1 MWNFGLRWAFVHS
14 DEVLKMR
21 KQLLSL
27 ACAALLA
34 PLAVSANTLEKVK
47 ASGTITMGVRDSS
60 GALSYTLGDG
70 KYAGY
75 HVEICQRIVEQ
86 VEKAVGRKLQTN
98 FVAVTSQNRIP
109 LTQNGTVDIECGS
122 TTNNAARQR
131 DVAFAVTTYVE
142 EVRIAVKANSGI
154 TSINQLNGKNVATT
168 TGTTS
173 VQHLRRHERAAG
185 VDFKEVYGKDHAES
199 FLLLES
205 GRADAFV
212 MDGQI
217 LAGNIAISKNPAD
230 FRIVGEVLSVE
241 PIAIMM
247 RKDDP
252 AFKKVADDTIRGLAQ
267 SGELAKIYDKW
278 FVQPIPPKNTRVG
291 LPASDNT
298 KGAWTNLND
307 RPMEDY
313 AKK

>member
-1 MWNFGLRWAFVHS
+1 MKKH
-14 DEVLKMR
+14 VLT
-21 KQLLSL
+21 LVG
-27 ACAALLA
+27 ATLLA
-34 PLAVSANTLEKVK
+34 TSLTATANTLEKVK
-47 ASGTITMGVRDSS
+47 ASGAITLGVRDSS

-70 KYAGY
+70 KYVGY
-75 HVEICQRIVEQ
+75 HVEVCQRIVEQ
-86 VEKAVGRKLQTN
+86 VEKAVGRKLETKY
-98 FVAVTSQNRIP
+98 VSVTSQNRIP
-109 LTQNGTVDIECGS
+109 LTQNGTVDLECGS
-122 TTNNAARQR
+122 TTNNATRQR
-131 DVAFAVTTYVE
+131 DVSFVVTTYVE
-142 EVRIAVKANSGI
+142 EVRMAVKVNSGI

-212 MDGQI
+212 MDGSI
-217 LAGNIAISKNPAD
+217 LAGNIALSKNPSD
-230 FRIVGEVLSVE
+230 FRIAGEVLSVE

-247 RKDDP
+247 RKDD
-252 AFKKVADDTIRGLAQ
+252 AALKKVADDTIKALAS
-267 SGELAKIYDKW
+267 SGELAKMYDKW

-291 LPASDNT
+291 LPVSDNT
-298 KGAWTNLND
+298 KAAWANLND
-307 RPMEDY
+307 KPMEDY